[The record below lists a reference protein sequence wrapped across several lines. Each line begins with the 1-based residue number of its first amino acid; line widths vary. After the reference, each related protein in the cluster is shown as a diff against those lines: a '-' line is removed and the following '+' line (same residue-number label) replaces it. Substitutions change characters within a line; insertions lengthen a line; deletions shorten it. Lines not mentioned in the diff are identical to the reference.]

1 MSLGWVL
8 LSTINGL
15 AVRMDAPGS
24 ITKSGQTWVLLS
36 IVRWGI
42 VIEVQAMTGQIYIYI
57 LNKKINYNFFAY
69 VQMLATRYCR
79 LSFDTN
85 IATITYYKNF

>member
-36 IVRWGI
+36 YSGGK

-79 LSFDTN
+79 LSFETN
-85 IATITYYKNF
+85 IARITYYKNI